1 VTARYEA
8 EVDQQLCTG
17 AQLCV
22 ATAPGHFEYDDEVFA
37 SRGPAGPVAAE
48 ERIRLAAEA
57 CPVEAIT
64 LRDADTG
71 ERLFP

>member
-1 VTARYEA
+1 VSTRYEA
-8 EVDQQLCTG
+8 EVDQTVCTG

-22 ATAPGHFEYDDEVFA
+22 ATAPDHFAYDDEVFA
-37 SRGPAGPVAAE
+37 SRGPSGPVDAD
-48 ERIRLAAEA
+48 ERVRLAAEA

-71 ERLFP
+71 EQLFP

>member
-8 EVDQQLCTG
+8 EVDQHTCTG

-22 ATAPGHFEYDDEVFA
+22 ATAPDHFVYDDEVFA
-37 SRGPAGPVAAE
+37 SRGPDGPVDAE
-48 ERIRLAAEA
+48 ERLRLAAEA